1 MFEEGQ
7 VWSYKNR
14 VGEEKSTLLI
24 LYIENLDSNLKED
37 KVIHIAIDNIKIKNL
52 KNNKK
57 ISDGIQHVPL
67 SERALIK
74 SVLKL
79 EKHNVE
85 LPDFREDY
93 NYWKKAF
100 ENGEGGVW
108 SVEVAK
114 IIDYTEETLNI
125 NVNDNH
131 I

>member
-1 MFEEGQ
+1 MFKEGQ

-14 VGEEKSTLLI
+14 VGEEESTLLI
-24 LYIENLDSNLKED
+24 LYVENLGNSIKED
-37 KVIHIAIDNIKIKNL
+37 KVIHIAIDNIEIKNF

-67 SERALIK
+67 SEGALIN

-79 EKHNVE
+79 EKHSVE
-85 LPDFREDY
+85 IPNFREDY

-100 ENGEGGVW
+100 DNGEGGVW

-114 IIDYTEETLNI
+114 IIDYTEETLNSNI
-125 NVNDNH
+125 D
-131 I
+131 

>member
-1 MFEEGQ
+1 MFKEGQ
-7 VWSYKNR
+7 VWRYKNR
-14 VGEEKSTLLI
+14 VGEEGSTILI
-24 LYIENLDSNLKED
+24 LYVENLGNSLKED

-57 ISDGIQHVPL
+57 ISDGIQHVPI
-67 SERALIK
+67 SEGSLMN

-79 EKHNVE
+79 EKNNAE
-85 LPDFREDY
+85 IPDFREDY

-114 IIDYTEETLNI
+114 IIDYTEETLNSNI
-125 NVNDNH
+125 N
-131 I
+131 

>member
-14 VGEEKSTLLI
+14 VGEEKSTILI
-24 LYIENLDSNLKED
+24 LYIEKLDSSLKED
-37 KVIHIAIDNIKIKNL
+37 KVIHIAIDNIKIRNL

-67 SERALIK
+67 SEKALKNSI
-74 SVLKL
+74 LKL

-125 NVNDNH
+125 NVD
-131 I
+131 

>member
-14 VGEEKSTLLI
+14 VGEGKSTILI
-24 LYIENLDSNLKED
+24 LYIENLDSSLKED

-57 ISDGIQHVPL
+57 ISNGIQHVPL
-67 SERALIK
+67 SERALKDSI
-74 SVLKL
+74 LKL

-125 NVNDNH
+125 NID
-131 I
+131 